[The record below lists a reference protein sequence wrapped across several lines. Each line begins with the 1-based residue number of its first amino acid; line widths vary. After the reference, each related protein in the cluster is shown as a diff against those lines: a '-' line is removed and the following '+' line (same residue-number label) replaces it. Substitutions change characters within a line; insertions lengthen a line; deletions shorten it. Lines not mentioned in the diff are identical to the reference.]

1 MLLCRFAHI
10 AFSEFKRKI
19 FVCPNIWNSRLHEEP
34 DEQTKAGKGCVAGCA
49 VLLGVVCV
57 SVRRGGEGIHQLIET
72 DNHPR
77 AVRPFRL
84 LRAFSGQFYLSRE
97 LDSTYRRRR
106 RLPDSTLA
114 TSELLCVQVR

>member
-57 SVRRGGEGIHQLIET
+57 SVRKGGERIHQLIET
-72 DNHPR
+72 GNLPR

-84 LRAFSGQFYLSRE
+84 LRAFSCPKILVNFFGFLQH
-97 LDSTYRRRR
+97 
-106 RLPDSTLA
+106 
-114 TSELLCVQVR
+114 